1 MITCTFTNTT
11 ILEGLTIAKFDTP
24 DPVVA
29 GKSLTYQLV
38 IENNSEFLA
47 NQVFVTDL
55 LPEGVILQS
64 ISEDPP
70 DIFCIVDSGVIDCDL
85 GTLFPDEI
93 VKITIVVVPDPDV
106 FDEIP
111 TQIENVAILEAEPGS
126 VSREASTITLV
137 NPIVMIEVD
146 NTRGNSTIV
155 RPNQEFQLTYNITN
169 NANEMSE
176 EILASLDLESLT
188 PEQRAVALGVIFD
201 LNFPSIFGVN
211 SVETST
217 DSVCII
223 LPGSIQCPLGNINEG
238 QTESV
243 TINFTA
249 PQEKDTYDFDTI
261 ISTLLQEFENNFRVK
276 VESDSS
282 NCSIAAAGSTMSIPF
297 YLFIP
302 LFVLVRRF
310 WRKVIS
316 FE

>member
-1 MITCTFTNTT
+1 M
-11 ILEGLTIAKFDTP
+11 
-24 DPVVA
+24 
-29 GKSLTYQLV
+29 
-38 IENNSEFLA
+38 
-47 NQVFVTDL
+47 
-55 LPEGVILQS
+55 
-64 ISEDPP
+64 
-70 DIFCIVDSGVIDCDL
+70 
-85 GTLFPDEI
+85 
-93 VKITIVVVPDPDV
+93 

-126 VSREASTITLV
+126 VFREASTITLV